1 MATDAD
7 IARYKANLRDE
18 RDSSMLYHTLAETEK
33 DAHLAEIYRRLAAIE
48 EKHAANWEGM
58 LRQSGQDAP
67 LYRPG
72 WRIRTLAFLARRFG
86 ASSILPMVS
95 SMEANATHT
104 YDRQPEAQALGMPA
118 EERSHARVF
127 GYLRAATR
135 GGIAGS
141 TLAQLEG
148 RHRNTGGGNALRAAV
163 LGASDG
169 LTSNMSLVMGVAGA
183 DLSGRAI
190 LLTGIAG
197 LLAGALSMAIGE
209 WLSVQ
214 SARELYTHQIDVE
227 RAELQD
233 VPEEEREE
241 LTLIYQAKGLQESEA
256 QNLADRL
263 LADKDTALDTLAREE
278 LGIDPG
284 ELGGSAWQAAITS
297 FLLFAAGAIIPVA
310 PFAFGGSLTIVAISL
325 ALSAVGLFIIGAG
338 ITLTT
343 GVPLLKAGG
352 RQVLFGLAAAAI
364 TFGLGKL
371 VGGRLG

>member
-7 IARYKANLRDE
+7 IARYKANLQDE

-48 EKHAANWEGM
+48 EKHAANWER
-58 LRQSGQDAP
+58 LLQQSGQTAP

-72 WRIRTLAFLARRFG
+72 WRMRTLAFLARRFG

-104 YDRQPEAQALGMPA
+104 YDRQPEALALGMPA

-183 DLSGRAI
+183 DLSGHAI

-214 SARELYTHQIDVE
+214 SARELYTHQIDIE

-256 QNLADRL
+256 QRLADRL

-310 PFAFGGSLTIVAISL
+310 PFAFGGGLTIVAISL

>member
-7 IARYKANLRDE
+7 IARYKANLQDE

-33 DAHLAEIYRRLAAIE
+33 DAHFAEIYRRLAAIE
-48 EKHAANWEGM
+48 EKHAANWEGL

-72 WRIRTLAFLARRFG
+72 WRMRTLAFLARRLG
-86 ASSILPMVS
+86 ASSVLPIVA
-95 SMEANATHT
+95 SMEANTTHT

-183 DLSGRAI
+183 DLSGHAI

-214 SARELYTHQIDVE
+214 SARELYTHQIDIE

-256 QNLADRL
+256 QRLADRL
-263 LADKDTALDTLAREE
+263 LADKNTALDTLAREE
-278 LGIDPG
+278 LGIDPS

-310 PFAFGGSLTIVAISL
+310 PFAFGGGLTIVVISL

>member
-7 IARYKANLRDE
+7 IARYTANLHDE
-18 RDSSMLYHTLAETEK
+18 RDSSMLYRALADAEK
-33 DAHLAEIYRRLAAIE
+33 DPHLAEVYQRLAAIE
-48 EKHAANWEGM
+48 EKHAANWEDL
-58 LRQSGQDAP
+58 LRRNGRTP
-67 LYRPG
+67 PTYRPG
-72 WRIRTLAFLARRFG
+72 WRIRMLAFFARRLG

-95 SMEANATHT
+95 TMEANATHT
-104 YDRQPEAQALGMPA
+104 YDQQPEARAAGMPV

-127 GYLRAATR
+127 SYLRTATH

-183 DLSGRAI
+183 DLSGHTI

-227 RAELQD
+227 RAELED

-241 LTLIYQAKGLQESEA
+241 LTLIYQAKGLQEQEA
-256 QNLADRL
+256 KSLADRL
-263 LADKDTALDTLAREE
+263 LADKATALDTLAREE
-278 LGIDPG
+278 LGIDPA

-297 FLLFAAGAIIPVA
+297 FLLFSAGAVIPAA
-310 PFAFGGSLTIVAISL
+310 PFAFGGGLTIIAISL
-325 ALSAVGLFIIGAG
+325 GLSIVGLFLIGTG

-364 TFGLGKL
+364 TFGLGRL

>member
-1 MATDAD
+1 MPTDAD
-7 IARYKANLRDE
+7 IARYKANLQDE
-18 RDSSMLYHTLAETEK
+18 RESATLYRALASAEK
-33 DAHLAEIYRRLAAIE
+33 DAHLAEIYQRLAGVE
-48 EKHAANWEGM
+48 GRHAARWEDY
-58 LRQSGQDAP
+58 LRQPGQPIPAFT
-67 LYRPG
+67 PG
-72 WRIRTLAFLARRFG
+72 WRIRGLSFLAQRFG
-86 ASSILPMVS
+86 AASVLPMVS
-95 SMEANATHT
+95 SMESRASHA
-104 YDRQPEAQALGMPA
+104 YDAQPEAQALGMPA
-118 EERSHARVF
+118 EERPHARVF
-127 GYLRAATR
+127 GYLRRTTR

-183 DLSGRAI
+183 DLSGHTI
-190 LLTGIAG
+190 FLTGIAG

-227 RAELQD
+227 RAELRD

-241 LTLIYQAKGLQESEA
+241 LTLIYQAKGLDEEEA
-256 QNLADRL
+256 KSLADRL
-263 LADKDTALDTLAREE
+263 LSDESTALDTLAREE

-297 FLLFAAGAIIPVA
+297 FLLFAAGAIIPAA
-310 PFAFGGSLTIVAISL
+310 PFAFGGGLTIVVVSL
-325 ALSAVGLFIIGAG
+325 ALSVVGLFIIGAG

-352 RQVLFGLAAAAI
+352 RQVVFGLAAAAI
-364 TFGLGKL
+364 TFGLGRL
-371 VGGRLG
+371 FGGVLG